1 MSRGD
6 AGNGWEPSAMSL
18 KRLLLVAFPTCHLL
32 DSVAQLNK
40 SVIWLPPAPNGRCRN
55 LEVELMSNSPA
66 GSCQLIERSLK
77 GYGAQVC
84 VTHEMPN
91 GETLVLFTT
100 EEEWTNGDL
109 IVPASVHETDDL
121 VFPIDNP
128 TENLRSITLTMYL
141 PIKDGVLLCGELSA
155 FSRASR
161 ARSFAFCK
169 CRYSYAKSCI
179 RQTVGLSDGF
189 L

>member
-32 DSVAQLNK
+32 DSVAQINK
-40 SVIWLPPAPNGRCRN
+40 PVIWLPPAPNGRYRN
-55 LEVELMSNSPA
+55 LKVGLMSNSPA

-100 EEEWTNGDL
+100 EEEWTKGDL
-109 IVPASVHETDDL
+109 IVPASMHETDDL

-141 PIKDGVLLCGELSA
+141 PIKDGVRLCGELS
-155 FSRASR
+155 
-161 ARSFAFCK
+161 
-169 CRYSYAKSCI
+169 
-179 RQTVGLSDGF
+179 GF
-189 L
+189 RVPKGKVVRFFQMPILLREIVY